1 MLGFRGASRY
11 ISDSFGEAFAME
23 CEALKRVR
31 HDMGLTNVEIM
42 VPFVRTV
49 KQAEAVARM
58 LGERGLKLSGGE
70 RVCPELGA
78 EAYYVTPA
86 LVEMP
91 SQTAVVCDETFAPI
105 LYIMK
110 YSTLDEAIALPTEKA
125 ARLALRT
132 QQVLAYETD
141 ITATVDPFAGSYVI
155 EAMTDE
161 LEAEILRLMGK
172 VEDFG
177 GAAKAIEV
185 GFQKNEIE
193 TSAYDYALQIDKG
206 ERTVVGVNKFAI
218 DVEEKYEPLRVDPAI
233 GEQQVARLQAIR
245 DSRNNAD
252 VNRALDSL
260 KRAAE
265 STDNVMYPMKEALA
279 AKASGGEVADA
290 LREVWG
296 RYNPPDIF

>member
-1 MLGFRGASRY
+1 
-11 ISDSFGEAFAME
+11 
-23 CEALKRVR
+23 
-31 HDMGLTNVEIM
+31 
-42 VPFVRTV
+42 
-49 KQAEAVARM
+49 
-58 LGERGLKLSGGE
+58 
-70 RVCPELGA
+70 
-78 EAYYVTPA
+78 
-86 LVEMP
+86 
-91 SQTAVVCDETFAPI
+91 
-105 LYIMK
+105 
-110 YSTLDEAIALPTEKA
+110 
-125 ARLALRT
+125 
-132 QQVLAYETD
+132 LAYETD
-141 ITATVDPFAGSYVI
+141 VTATVDPFAGSYVV

-172 VEDFG
+172 VEEFG

-245 DSRNNAD
+245 DSRNNSD
-252 VNRALDSL
+252 VTRALDSL

-265 STDNVMYPMKEALA
+265 STENVMYPMKEALA